1 MRPSSLL
8 GRAVRMSGPWAV
20 SSPTDLSPGDHVCWP
35 FDDHEDL
42 VAGACAYVAEGLAQG
57 ERVAYVSDRLPGE
70 LRHDLAGVPDLDE
83 HLDRGGLLL
92 VPFDALPATSP
103 SVRPSAELPVL
114 AAMSAEALEV
124 GYRGLRM
131 FANGSVRA
139 QDPGQRAEQVRYEH
153 LLDRLCLAHPVTM
166 LCAYD
171 GGLLGEAAVAELAC
185 VHRWARG
192 ELSPFHLSADP
203 QADVALSGAVDTFSA
218 AHLVTA
224 LDRIG
229 IPAPGEALRI
239 DISALQFIDHRT
251 LLALDQYAARRQA
264 TMVLQSAPSITQRLM
279 KLTPLR
285 ALRWEETP

>member
-1 MRPSSLL
+1 
-8 GRAVRMSGPWAV
+8 
-20 SSPTDLSPGDHVCWP
+20 
-35 FDDHEDL
+35 
-42 VAGACAYVAEGLAQG
+42 
-57 ERVAYVSDRLPGE
+57 
-70 LRHDLAGVPDLDE
+70 
-83 HLDRGGLLL
+83 
-92 VPFDALPATSP
+92 
-103 SVRPSAELPVL
+103 
-114 AAMSAEALEV
+114 MSAETLEA

-131 FANGSVRA
+131 FGNGSVRA

-185 VHRWARG
+185 VHRLARG